1 MLLRRC
7 IWVAHTPQAGRTAFS
22 GPPRGKEDAMISGDR
37 IVKIWAKYGHFY
49 LQGLGNTL
57 WVTLLAV
64 SLGVVLGL
72 LVAASGILIYKKQ

>member
-1 MLLRRC
+1 
-7 IWVAHTPQAGRTAFS
+7 
-22 GPPRGKEDAMISGDR
+22 MISGDR